1 MKMPEWFYLW
11 SYNTFAPLSLHFLAW
26 DLYLLLSCHLLI
38 VQFYRHPPCLPETF
52 TNWFSGQTLP
62 KLKSC
67 GSCEQPF
74 LLLEPWLQQWPWPSK
89 PSMDCG
95 MITTMSYFGT
105 YIDNSYPCFSL
116 FQGDV
121 LRLGLRYI
129 VSSVVDSCSFQ
140 GMVQHLWISWRLHHW
155 IVLPVKMIPWH
166 DLSFW
171 CHVLSYFDFQIGW
184 WWTHDSLAT
193 SHQISMVQ
201 WRRCRAVVSVQDFI
215 YASFN
220 GVIIGNFRNCLVSEK
235 ETCLLLLWVN

>member
-1 MKMPEWFYLW
+1 M
-11 SYNTFAPLSLHFLAW
+11 
-26 DLYLLLSCHLLI
+26 
-38 VQFYRHPPCLPETF
+38 
-52 TNWFSGQTLP
+52 
-62 KLKSC
+62 
-67 GSCEQPF
+67 
-74 LLLEPWLQQWPWPSK
+74 
-89 PSMDCG
+89 
-95 MITTMSYFGT
+95 
-105 YIDNSYPCFSL
+105 FSL

-155 IVLPVKMIPWH
+155 IVLPVRMTTWH
-166 DLSFW
+166 DMSFW

-220 GVIIGNFRNCLVSEK
+220 GVIIGNFRNCLVSDK
-235 ETCLLLLWVN
+235 ATYLQLLTLKYKLLLFIFSGFFSPKDTYPKNGIFSNASRRQFSSRAVSCIQWIRVEVVQRNIPMTKMAIVVWLLLR

>member
-89 PSMDCG
+89 PSMDYG
-95 MITTMSYFGT
+95 TIAASYFGI
-105 YIDNSYPCFSL
+105 YIEYSYPCFPCFRAMCSDLVYVILFPQLLIVVHFKEWCNTYGSL
-116 FQGDV
+116 GA
-121 LRLGLRYI
+121 Y
-129 VSSVVDSCSFQ
+129 
-140 GMVQHLWISWRLHHW
+140 
-155 IVLPVKMIPWH
+155 
-166 DLSFW
+166 
-171 CHVLSYFDFQIGW
+171 
-184 WWTHDSLAT
+184 
-193 SHQISMVQ
+193 
-201 WRRCRAVVSVQDFI
+201 
-215 YASFN
+215 
-220 GVIIGNFRNCLVSEK
+220 IIGLFFR
-235 ETCLLLLWVN
+235 